1 MAAVFSVFFDWGG
14 SDNSP
19 GTSTNVDSLGPPC
32 IRFKQADDATI
43 DAVAPIPIPA
53 AGTNYS
59 RWKQVFMKCTTAPS
73 TQVDNVKFYTDGAG
87 FGTGITLNIADACPL
102 HSSTVTTGY
111 DVADV
116 NTTMASGG
124 HTDVT
129 TVTDAFT
136 YTSGSPK
143 TVSISES
150 GSIINAIN
158 ETTNY
163 IVLQM
168 AVGTTASPGNLTDE
182 TLTFQ
187 YDEI

>member
-1 MAAVFSVFFDWGG
+1 MAAVFSVFFDFGG
-14 SDNSP
+14 TDNTP
-19 GTSTNVDSLGPPC
+19 GTLQNVDALGPPC
-32 IRFKQADDATI
+32 VRFKQADDATI
-43 DAVAPIPIPA
+43 DSVAPIPIPA

-59 RWKQVFMKCTTAPS
+59 RWKQIYLKCTTAPS

-87 FGTGITLNIADACPL
+87 FGTGIALKIADANPVKN
-102 HSSTVTTGY
+102 SGASTGY

-129 TVTDAFT
+129 TITDAFT
-136 YTSGSPK
+136 YTSGSPR
-143 TVSISES
+143 TCTISES

-168 AVGTTASPGNLTDE
+168 EVGTTASPGDLANE
-182 TLTFQ
+182 TLTWQ

>member
-1 MAAVFSVFFDWGG
+1 MAATFNVMFDFGG
-14 SDNSP
+14 SDNTP
-19 GTSTNVDSLGPPC
+19 GTSQNTDGLGPPNM
-32 IRFKQADDATI
+32 RFKQADDATI
-43 DAVAPIPIPA
+43 DENNPIPIPA

-59 RWKQVFMKCTTAPS
+59 RWKQVYLKCTAAPS
-73 TQVDNVKFYTDGAG
+73 TQVNNVKFYTDGSN

-111 DVADV
+111 DVADANV
-116 NTTMASGG
+116 TMASGG

-143 TVSISES
+143 SISISEA
-150 GSIINAIN
+150 GSIINAIG

-182 TLTFQ
+182 TMYYQ